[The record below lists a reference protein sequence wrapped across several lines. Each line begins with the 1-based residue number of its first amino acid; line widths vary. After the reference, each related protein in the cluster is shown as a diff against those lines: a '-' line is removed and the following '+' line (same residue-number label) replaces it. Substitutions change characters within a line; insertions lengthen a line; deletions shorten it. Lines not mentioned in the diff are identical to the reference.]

1 MDAHRKYNLMVL
13 WGRFVIN
20 DVGGFGEELYK
31 FDLLFFVFLFSV
43 SVFIFLFSPGGIYEC
58 TAKKKSKVSEGCI
71 L

>member
-13 WGRFVIN
+13 WGRLVI
-20 DVGGFGEELYK
+20 DDFGGFGEELYK

-43 SVFIFLFSPGGIYEC
+43 SLLFCFYFFVFPGWD
-58 TAKKKSKVSEGCI
+58 